1 MDNTKEQEVETVE
14 VEDKGPLSGFEE
26 FSVEETEETTE
37 AEMPTAEE
45 KIEEAEK
52 PQEETEEVE
61 DSEKT
66 EEVKETEEKEEAP
79 KTEEDSFEFKAP
91 EETDETE
98 TTEAETWKNIGEDLD
113 LKVEGDD
120 FEDFKKAYAERIEQI
135 KEDAHNQAMEE
146 APTLPENITEETKN
160 LINLAKEGIDL
171 KEYLDPINTIDGW
184 LKYDDKTLVKE
195 DLESKTNGSD
205 ERLYTDEQVTEKLE
219 RYEDNEFLKDKADD
233 IREQLIAEKHNITEE
248 VIEEQNYRAEQA
260 KIQQDQAV
268 QAQAT
273 HFINTVKSTEEF
285 MGGKIGEDV
294 KSHVTNMWNNG
305 QVHELFNDPKKIVDF
320 VLYHTVGDQVMQQ
333 RDNQAFSNGQ
343 SKAKKSLHNIPPV
356 TTSGSTNRGV
366 DETPTD
372 EAGDFT
378 AWETA
383 MKNLRAE

>member
-1 MDNTKEQEVETVE
+1 MDNTKEQEVETIE

-26 FSVEETEETTE
+26 FSVEETTET
-37 AEMPTAEE
+37 PTAEE

-61 DSEKT
+61 DSE
-66 EEVKETEEKEEAP
+66 EIKETEETEE
-79 KTEEDSFEFKAP
+79 TEEDSFEFKAP
-91 EETDETE
+91 EETEEE

-113 LKVEGDD
+113 LHVEGDD
-120 FEDFKKAYAERIEQI
+120 FEDFKKAYTERIEQI

-160 LINLAKEGIDL
+160 LINLANEGIDL

-233 IREQLIAEKHNITEE
+233 IREQLIAEKQNITEE
-248 VIEEQNYRAEQA
+248 VIQEQNYRAEQA

>member
-1 MDNTKEQEVETVE
+1 MDNTETQEIETAE

-26 FSVEETEETTE
+26 FSVEETEETET
-37 AEMPTAEE
+37 PTAEE
-45 KIEEAEK
+45 KIEEAET

-61 DSEKT
+61 DSE
-66 EEVKETEEKEEAP
+66 EVKETEEKEETP
-79 KTEEDSFEFKAP
+79 KTEDSFEFKAP
-91 EETDETE
+91 EETKEE

-135 KEDAHNQAMEE
+135 KEDAHNKAMEE

-160 LINLAKEGIDL
+160 LISLANEGIDL

-184 LKYDDKTLVKE
+184 LKYDDKSLVKA
-195 DLESKTNGSD
+195 DLESKTDGSE
-205 ERLYTDEQVTEKLE
+205 ERLYTDEQITEKLE

-233 IREQLIAEKHNITEE
+233 IREQLIAEKQNITEE
-248 VIEEQNYRAEQA
+248 VIQEQNYRAEQA

-305 QVHELFNDPKKIVDF
+305 QVHELFNDPKKIVDY

-333 RDNQAFSNGQ
+333 RDDQAFSNGQ

-366 DETPTD
+366 DETSTD